1 MISVLIPTLGRASLE
16 EVIQS
21 INDQQVENLTIILVD
36 DSKNGLGEGRINA
49 IKKLVNLQ
57 LIYLRT
63 LGMIGP
69 AKARNL
75 GLEKVAT
82 KWVAFADDDDP
93 WEKQRL
99 KKQFLMMDQLKL
111 EASVLLDS
119 KNYTKKILW
128 QGLNS
133 PLHFLYE
140 KSGFRRNNR
149 YIPFGTLVYNFDLYK
164 NVRFNTELK
173 EREDLYFLYEIYNTN
188 KKIKQLPIVGCHV
201 TRNRVRSIRRPNY
214 ADDLGWYNYLSSI
227 ERKLA
232 NNFLIFVSI
241 RNSLFLFDAVKLY
254 KTLKHRAK
262 MNKTT

>member
-1 MISVLIPTLGRASLE
+1 VITIIVPTLGRITLE
-16 EVIQS
+16 GVLDS
-21 INDQQVENLTIILVD
+21 ISQQQVKNLTIILVD
-36 DSKNGLGEGRINA
+36 DSKNGLGERRINS
-49 IKKLVNLQ
+49 IKRRVNLH

-63 LGMIGP
+63 VGMIGP
-69 AKARNL
+69 ARARNL
-75 GLEKVAT
+75 GLETVTT

-119 KNYTKKILW
+119 KNFSKKILW

-173 EREDLYFLYEIYNTN
+173 EREDLCFLYEIYNTN
-188 KKIKQLPIVGCHV
+188 KKIKQLPIIGCNV
-201 TRNRVRSIRRPNY
+201 TRNRLRSIRRPNY
-214 ADDLGWYNYLSSI
+214 ADDLGWYKYLSSI

-232 NNFLIFVSI
+232 NNFLIYVSI
-241 RNSLFLFDAVKLY
+241 RNSLFLFDIVKLY
-254 KTLKHRAK
+254 KTLKHRVK
-262 MNKTT
+262 MNKTK

>member
-1 MISVLIPTLGRASLE
+1 
-16 EVIQS
+16 
-21 INDQQVENLTIILVD
+21 
-36 DSKNGLGEGRINA
+36 
-49 IKKLVNLQ
+49 
-57 LIYLRT
+57 
-63 LGMIGP
+63 MIGP
-69 AKARNL
+69 ARARNL
-75 GLEKVAT
+75 GLQTVTT

-99 KKQFLMMDQLKL
+99 KKQFLMMNQLKL

-149 YIPFGTLVYNFDLYK
+149 YIPFGTLVYNFDVYK

-173 EREDLYFLYEIYNTN
+173 EREDLCFLYEIYNTN
-188 KKIKQLPIVGCHV
+188 KAIKQLPIVGCHV
-201 TRNRVRSIRRPNY
+201 TRNRLRSIRRPNY

-232 NNFLIFVSI
+232 NNFLIYVSI
-241 RNSLFLFDAVKLY
+241 RNSLV
-254 KTLKHRAK
+254 TLNLKKIYRTLNSLQRINEDK
-262 MNKTT
+262 FG